1 MGSNLSITAL
11 IARKRSFQRNYPNMA
26 PRLTE
31 AEVAGLLI
39 AFAIMD
45 KSGDGL
51 LSKAEMKEAMKQFYM
66 KEKMSDAEAAETAEA
81 VVSVADFDGDGKI
94 NFKEFVHVHVLAQQ
108 A

>member
-31 AEVAGLLI
+31 AEVAGLVI
-39 AFAIMD
+39 AFAVID

-51 LSKAEMKEAMKQFYM
+51 LSKAEMKEFMLNFYGTRN
-66 KEKMSDAEAAETAEA
+66 MSAAEAEEAAEESLAM
-81 VVSVADFDGDGKI
+81 ADFDGDGKI
-94 NFKEFVHVHVLAQQ
+94 NFKEFVNGTLA